1 MIGTAIAL
9 KFAVISSIVKA
20 FRIKAVAADAD
31 ADVDAMEAEND
42 ASNLSLTIR
51 SRIDRGRGWVTR
63 AGGGN

>member
-9 KFAVISSIVKA
+9 KSAVISSIVKA
-20 FRIKAVAADAD
+20 FRIRAVAAD